1 MNGLFGKRVY
11 GIHESVGAAE
21 LHEAYLITDE
31 TGNTR
36 LGSAVERA
44 STGRKIAKAFFDKSW
59 LPVTVDVADEAGKKL
74 LELDAAG
81 WRPYARITVKNADG
95 AVIGVLHE
103 AGCTFKPRLD
113 ITDAAGAALGTCRG
127 DLFGRVFSFTD
138 TAGAPVG
145 RIEHLWIEHL
155 WGGAARELLT
165 TADDYRVEITGDQA
179 NAPLVLAAALA
190 VDLIWHEN

>member
-1 MNGLFGKRVY
+1 MNGLFGKRVI

-21 LHEAYLITDE
+21 LREAYLITDE
-31 TGNTR
+31 TGCTR

-44 STGRKIAKAFFDKSW
+44 SAGRKIAKAFFDKSW
-59 LPVTVDVADEAGKKL
+59 LPVTVDVTDETGKKL

-81 WRPYARITVKNADG
+81 WRPYAKITVKNADG
-95 AVIGVLHE
+95 AVIGILHE

-113 ITDAAGAALGTCRG
+113 VTDAAGAALGTCRG

-138 TAGAPVG
+138 ATGAAIG
-145 RIEHLWIEHL
+145 RIEHL

-165 TADDYRVEITGDQA
+165 TADDYRVEVTGDQA
-179 NAPLVLAAALA
+179 HSPLVLAAALA